1 MQRISL
7 SRIRQLSRLRPTP
20 ASPFA
25 PRWVCAACERRGGV
39 SRRLASTSTPTT
51 PADATSQ
58 KPYYVTTPIFYVN
71 ASPHIGHMYTMVL
84 ADVLKRYRVLRGERA
99 LLCTGTDEHG
109 TKIQR
114 AAAQNDME
122 PKQLCDANSAV
133 FADLARASQ
142 VDNDFFVRTTDE
154 DHKDAVCYFWDT
166 LVRRGYI
173 YEDKHAGWYCVSDE
187 TFYPESLIEKRMDPV
202 TGKVFLA
209 SKESGAAVEW
219 VEEKT
224 YQFRMTALRD
234 RLLDF
239 FKENPDWVVPLSRMR
254 EVEDWVRNNL
264 EDLSVSRP
272 ASRLRWGIPV
282 PDDPSQTI
290 YVWLDA
296 LVNYITKAGYPGWA
310 PGRESEGGWPADVH
324 VVGKD
329 IVRFH
334 CIYWPAL
341 LMAADL
347 PLPRKVLTHGHWT
360 LGNRKMSKSVGNV
373 VNPFLAMDRFGVD
386 AVRYFL
392 MSPANI
398 SDDADYGNELV
409 VDKYKKQLQSGLGNL
424 LGRVTRSKCWNVS
437 ETVARACAHPAVYQL
452 PSQHQ
457 VLTALPVTVEKHFE
471 QPEPERALREIMSI
485 VVQTNKFITDM
496 APWELV
502 KHPDDVDKQKQMTA
516 TIFYCAEALR
526 ISGIL
531 LQPFMPTKA
540 AELLDI
546 LGVHET
552 RRTWAYTNVGADS
565 EYGAPFRHPGGGAF
579 EGLFPPLPVAS

>member
-1 MQRISL
+1 M
-7 SRIRQLSRLRPTP
+7 
-20 ASPFA
+20 
-25 PRWVCAACERRGGV
+25 
-39 SRRLASTSTPTT
+39 TPTT
-51 PADATSQ
+51 PADATPQ

-84 ADVLKRYRVLRGERA
+84 ADVLKRYRVLRGDRA

-114 AAAQNDME
+114 AAAQSDME

-133 FADLARASQ
+133 FADLARSSQ

-154 DHKDAVCYFWDT
+154 DHKDAVRYFWDT

-187 TFYPESLIEKRMDPV
+187 TFYPESLIDKRMDPV

-224 YQFRMTALRD
+224 YQFRMTSLRD

-239 FKENPDWVVPLSRMR
+239 YKENPNWVVPLVRMR

-310 PGRESEGGWPADVH
+310 PGRESEGGWPADIH

-329 IVRFH
+329 ILRFH
-334 CIYWPAL
+334 CVYWPAL
-341 LMAADL
+341 LMAAGL

-392 MSPANI
+392 LSPAGI
-398 SDDADYGNELV
+398 CDDADYGNELV

-424 LGRVTRSKCWNVS
+424 LGRVTRSKRWNVA
-437 ETVARACAHPAVYQL
+437 EVVASASAHPADCHL
-452 PSQHQ
+452 PSQHK
-457 VLTALPVTVEKHFE
+457 VLTALPVAVEKHFE
-471 QPEPERALREIMSI
+471 QPEPSRALREIIGI

-496 APWELV
+496 APWDLV
-502 KHPDDVDKQKQMTA
+502 KHPDDADKQKQLMA
-516 TIFYCAEALR
+516 TIYYCAEALR

-531 LQPFMPTKA
+531 LQPFIPTKA

-552 RRTWAYTNVGADS
+552 RRTWAYTSVGADS
-565 EYGAPFRHPGGGAF
+565 EYGAPSRDPGAGAF
-579 EGLFPPLPVAS
+579 EGLFPPLPVET